1 MIVPAPA
8 ARSMRS
14 AQRRSACEDVPDGT
28 FPVAELHPCWIHPA
42 GSPPAG
48 YSELGESMK
57 THTALAGLVGLM
69 VLATACSAASPS
81 ASTPSASTDAIAA
94 TLKEY
99 SIELSPA
106 TAAAG
111 SVTFTVTNAGTMV
124 HEFVVLKTDV
134 QAADLPVTNG
144 AVTEDDYT
152 SMGEVADLEPAAS
165 GTLTATLAAGHYAII
180 CNLPGHVSQGMVVD
194 LTVQ

>member
-1 MIVPAPA
+1 
-8 ARSMRS
+8 
-14 AQRRSACEDVPDGT
+14 
-28 FPVAELHPCWIHPA
+28 
-42 GSPPAG
+42 
-48 YSELGESMK
+48 MK